1 MYLRLNCLSVG
12 FFSCLLC
19 FFNAALVL
27 TYCSL
32 PHLDTEDASET
43 DLAKHEEEDYVE
55 MKEQ

>member
-1 MYLRLNCLSVG
+1 MPECG
-12 FFSCLLC
+12 FLLVVYYV
-19 FFNAALVL
+19 FFNAVLVL
-27 TYCSL
+27 TNCSL

>member
-1 MYLRLNCLSVG
+1 MPDWD
-12 FFSCLLC
+12 FFLIVYCV
-19 FFNAALVL
+19 FFNAVLVL
-27 TYCSL
+27 TNCFL